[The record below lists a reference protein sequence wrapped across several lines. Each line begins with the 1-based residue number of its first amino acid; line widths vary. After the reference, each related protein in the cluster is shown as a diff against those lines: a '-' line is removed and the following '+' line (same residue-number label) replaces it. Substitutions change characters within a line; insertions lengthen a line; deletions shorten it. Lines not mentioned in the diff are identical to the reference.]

1 MMYYVKRK
9 HKMLTLL
16 SLTPFFMPTPFFCIQ
31 ATQSYNRKIQCLVT
45 GCMRGTSFCQAEY
58 VSQAAS
64 HLADGNT
71 EAEADITTVPSS
83 PSSSKK

>member
-1 MMYYVKRK
+1 MYYVKQK
-9 HKMLTLL
+9 QKMLKLL
-16 SLTPFFMPTPFFCIQ
+16 SFTLFFMPAPFFCIQ
-31 ATQSYNRKIQCLVT
+31 ATQSYNRKTQSLLT

-71 EAEADITTVPSS
+71 EAEADKTTVPSS
-83 PSSSKK
+83 PSSFKN